1 MKVIA
6 FFFFINTNLVNDI
19 PYYSHE
25 KRHDRNFN
33 TMKTIQKQIIQNY
46 EIDQGKQTFALIF

>member
-1 MKVIA
+1 MSWIVTYP
-6 FFFFINTNLVNDI
+6 FFINTNLVNDI

-25 KRHDRNFN
+25 KRHDCNFN

-46 EIDQGKQTFALIF
+46 EID

>member
-1 MKVIA
+1 MLNYSVA
-6 FFFFINTNLVNDI
+6 ELRINTNLVNDI

-25 KRHDRNFN
+25 KRHDCNFN

-46 EIDQGKQTFALIF
+46 EID

>member
-1 MKVIA
+1 MSWIVTYPL
-6 FFFFINTNLVNDI
+6 FINTNLVNDI

-46 EIDQGKQTFALIF
+46 EIDQGNTVFFS